1 MLKGHRFLGL
11 RLFRFVM
18 LWPRKVNRNR
28 LAGFSLPHPEKSAYR
43 QLAFCSPRGR
53 FPHTDN
59 PVHQEL
65 ALQ

>member
-28 LAGFSLPHPEKSAYR
+28 LAGFSLPHPEKSSYR
-43 QLAFCSPRGR
+43 NVAHYRSARML
-53 FPHTDN
+53 
-59 PVHQEL
+59 VHPI
-65 ALQ
+65 

>member
-43 QLAFCSPRGR
+43 KLAILLNSGEPLSDQTNHG
-53 FPHTDN
+53 
-59 PVHQEL
+59 
-65 ALQ
+65 